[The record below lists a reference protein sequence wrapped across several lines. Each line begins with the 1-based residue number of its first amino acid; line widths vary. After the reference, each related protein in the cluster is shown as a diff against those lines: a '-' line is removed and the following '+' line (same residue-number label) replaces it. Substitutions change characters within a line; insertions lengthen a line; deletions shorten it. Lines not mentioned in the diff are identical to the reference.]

1 MVKNAVKVHW
11 DRKNLCERRG
21 HGYIEISIYLGAGQR
36 KFVTIGSATAMEWL
50 RINKSKELK
59 KEVEKYEAVVKS
71 MVDNGEEMTLANLD
85 THLQVLEL
93 ITTKKKP
100 AKQGEVNDLSESFVD
115 YIREFMEDEGCS
127 KATMKHKRV
136 VLRSLEDFGRIQTFE
151 DLTPSNIMAY
161 DRWLHNGQRT
171 DVTISQYHKYVHYY
185 INMLLMEE
193 RIPSD
198 PYKKVRIKKGESKI
212 RQPLTEQE
220 LIKVRDAEL
229 ERDKLDRVRDLF
241 IFMAYTGL
249 SYADTQTF
257 DFKKMAVYDESEKMY
272 YIDGRRMKTKT
283 EFFTPILPPAL
294 AVLKK
299 NDFRLMKISNQKA
312 NDHLHT
318 IEEKLDIKHSM
329 TCHIARH
336 SFATL
341 CLSHGV
347 TMEGVS
353 KMLGHTNIKT
363 TQRYAKVLQMNIRQQ
378 SVKLVGSL
386 L

>member
-1 MVKNAVKVHW
+1 M
-11 DRKNLCERRG
+11 CERRG

-329 TCHIARH
+329 TCDIARH